1 MSDTFLSRWSRRKR
15 GAEGAA
21 PSPAVL
27 EAPQAEGP
35 GKKDTAAE
43 AATSEG
49 EIIPEELAQLPSL
62 DDLTAETDF
71 AAFLRRGVPQALR
84 NAALR
89 RAWALDPKIR
99 DFVCEAREYAYDWNV
114 PGGVPGSG
122 ELQPTDDVAG
132 MIRQIFGEPPPEQ
145 AAAGEASPSADLPA
159 AEPDRRGALS
169 QCRDASAPDADH
181 VALSTGDSE
190 ESASQQNRPERGILP
205 ARGTGLLQGETD
217 GSARPSRRDDFA
229 AAQVSRAQAP
239 ATPSVSR
246 RHGRATPI

>member
-35 GKKDTAAE
+35 GKKETAAE

-89 RAWALDPKIR
+89 RAWALDPKVR

-190 ESASQQNRPERGILP
+190 ESASQQNCPERGILP
-205 ARGTGLLQGETD
+205 ARETGLLQGETD

-239 ATPSVSR
+239 AAPSVSR